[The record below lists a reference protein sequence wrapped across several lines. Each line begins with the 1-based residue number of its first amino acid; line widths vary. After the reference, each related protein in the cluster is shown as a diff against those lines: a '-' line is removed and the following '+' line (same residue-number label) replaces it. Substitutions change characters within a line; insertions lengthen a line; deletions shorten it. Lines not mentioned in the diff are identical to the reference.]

1 MFDKLKEINSRPR
14 PFQFYTA
21 EELWANEHT
30 SKKMLEYHLNEKI
43 DLSSR
48 NKDFIERS
56 VEWIVSFFA

>member
-30 SKKMLEYHLNEKI
+30 SKQMLKYHLNEEI
-43 DLSSR
+43 DL
-48 NKDFIERS
+48 
-56 VEWIVSFFA
+56 